1 MPKQNSKRKK
11 GQEQLYLED
20 MGKVEITTDK
30 HQRVVTRGH
39 CCHIYKKY
47 INMNFW
53 QKEKKKKDKMR
64 EIEKCTLQR
73 RQNITSNT
81 AATNK

>member
-1 MPKQNSKRKK
+1 
-11 GQEQLYLED
+11 

-53 QKEKKKKDKMR
+53 QKEKKKKK
-64 EIEKCTLQR
+64 K
-73 RQNITSNT
+73 
-81 AATNK
+81 